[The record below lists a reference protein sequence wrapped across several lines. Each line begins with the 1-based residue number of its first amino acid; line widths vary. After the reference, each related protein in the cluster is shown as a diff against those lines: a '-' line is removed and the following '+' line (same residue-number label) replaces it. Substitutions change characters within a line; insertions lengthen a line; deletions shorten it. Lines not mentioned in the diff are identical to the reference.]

1 MAVNYFG
8 RPSRREFFASS
19 LAGTMVAISTPLYA
33 GEDPVIPLATGPEVA
48 AFKKAQE
55 KLLAKSKV
63 TAKSQFV
70 KLTKPPL
77 SAHVLDGGKG
87 EPVLLIHGGNA
98 MAVQFAPLFADI
110 QSEFRWYAPDRP
122 GCGLTDK
129 FDYSKC
135 PDFRKHGAEFI
146 EGIMDA
152 LNLRRAHLIGSS
164 MGGFW
169 ALAFALAKP
178 DRVGKIVLL
187 GEPAGSP
194 PPDKTAPRPPA
205 ANGTSTIE
213 KMRAGLRARLV
224 ANVDRVSI
232 EMLDASVA
240 AANLPGAQLSWNTMV
255 DLVVNKPDPGCLTY
269 SLRPE
274 LKNLKAPTLFVWG
287 DKENLASRKMVEEMV
302 PLAPNAQFKIVAD
315 AGHIVWFDQ
324 PEQCSKLTIDFLK
337 SK

>member
-1 MAVNYFG
+1 V
-8 RPSRREFFASS
+8 E
-19 LAGTMVAISTPLYA
+19 
-33 GEDPVIPLATGPEVA
+33 

-70 KLTKPPL
+70 ILTKPPL
-77 SAHVLDGGKG
+77 TAHVLDGGKG

-110 QSEFRWYAPDRP
+110 QNEFRWYAPDRP

-135 PDFRKHGAEFI
+135 TDFRQHAVDFV

-152 LNLRRAHLIGSS
+152 LKLPRAHLVGSS

-169 ALAFALAKP
+169 ALTFALAKP

-205 ANGTSTIE
+205 AKGTPSVE
-213 KMRAGLRARLV
+213 KMRAALGARLV

-232 EMLDASVA
+232 EMLEASVA
-240 AANLPGAQLSWNTMV
+240 AASLPGAQLSWNTMV
-255 DLVVNKPDPGCLTY
+255 ESVLSKPDPGCLTY

-274 LKNLKAPTLFVWG
+274 LKNLRAATLFVWG
-287 DKENLASRKMVEEMV
+287 EKENLASRKVVEEMV
-302 PLAPNAQFKIVAD
+302 PLAAQAQFKLVAD